1 MRGLL
6 HIEWNKQVTKRSENW
21 RCEPNNKLTLQSW
34 EEIRAI
40 RNKIKK
46 VINEKKTGF
55 CKKVFQSKNK
65 IYRWKVIHRVLNP
78 NPKTLKVDPGKLSD
92 FSNKTAKWLF
102 RRRKTDSATL
112 GSYVSSLKDK
122 SNIFKVRLVTPVE
135 VNKCVKTLSNDCSTS
150 YYNILVSF
158 LKPVAEYL
166 QSQMTFITNNFV
178 VTSA

>member
-1 MRGLL
+1 MSLITNYGKKSEQLG
-6 HIEWNKQVTKRSENW
+6 TKFF
-21 RCEPNNKLTLQSW
+21 T
-34 EEIRAI
+34 
-40 RNKIKK
+40 
-46 VINEKKTGF
+46 
-55 CKKVFQSKNK
+55 KVFAKKCFNQ
-65 IYRWKVIHRVLNP
+65 
-78 NPKTLKVDPGKLSD
+78 KTKFIDGKPYIVFLTPIQKHWKVDPGKLSD